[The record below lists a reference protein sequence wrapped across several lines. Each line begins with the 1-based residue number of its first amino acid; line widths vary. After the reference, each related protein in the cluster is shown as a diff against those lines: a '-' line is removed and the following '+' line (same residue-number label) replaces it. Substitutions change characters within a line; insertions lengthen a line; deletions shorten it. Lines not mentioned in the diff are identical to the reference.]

1 MPLADDIKS
10 EVTNT
15 FRSTWA
21 VRDGR
26 RVPSD
31 TEIGLA
37 NDGVRLDAAILYAD
51 LVDSSGLVEKFKPE
65 FAAEVYKSYL
75 VTACRVIRSNGG
87 EITAFDGD
95 RVMSVFLGDQKESV
109 AARTAMQINFAIKQ
123 IVNVAIKARYTE
135 TSFEIQHVV
144 GIDTGSMLVAKT
156 GIRGSND
163 LVWVGRCANVSAKLC
178 AIRPP
183 YATWI
188 TDRVHASLSTET
200 RLSRGQSMWEGCTWN
215 GATIY
220 RSNYWWQIL

>member
-1 MPLADDIKS
+1 MALADDIKS

-15 FRSTWA
+15 LRSRWT

-26 RVPSD
+26 KVPSD
-31 TEIGLA
+31 TDIGLA

-51 LVDSSGLVEKFKPE
+51 LVDSSGLVEGFTAE

-95 RVMSVFLGDQKESV
+95 RVMSVFIGHQKESDAV
-109 AARTAMQINFAIKQ
+109 KTALQINFAIKQ
-123 IVNVAIKARYTE
+123 IVNVAIKAQYP
-135 TSFEIQHVV
+135 TSTFEIQHVV
-144 GIDTGSMLVAKT
+144 GIDTGSILVAKT

-178 AIRPP
+178 AIRPS

-188 TDRVHASLSTET
+188 TDRVYALLTPET
-200 RLSRGQSMWEGCTWN
+200 KLSRGQSMWESCTWSS
-215 GATIY
+215 ASIY
-220 RSNYWWQIL
+220 RSTYWWQI